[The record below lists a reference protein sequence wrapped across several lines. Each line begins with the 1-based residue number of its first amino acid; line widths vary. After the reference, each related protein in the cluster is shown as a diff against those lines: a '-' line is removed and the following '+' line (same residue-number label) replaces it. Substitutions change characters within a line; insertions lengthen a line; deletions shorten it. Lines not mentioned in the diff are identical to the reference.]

1 MKHILVALLFFSALL
16 INNST
21 LAQQEEVFEY
31 TGKFQTYEVPEG
43 VTSIEVELWGAGGGN
58 SSWEL
63 GRYPDKYKPG
73 KGGKLTATYPV
84 EPGSKIY
91 IFVGGKGDNA
101 TDRQH
106 GKGGFNGGGNGNNT
120 GEYGPYC
127 GGGGGGAS
135 DIRIGGSG
143 LGDRVLVA
151 GGGGGAGSNY
161 PDGGDHGGDGGGE
174 NALDGQSDDGT
185 SHESC
190 GRGATQKSG
199 GQGGQWP
206 SYLKGE
212 DGKLGRGGH
221 APDSTAGGGGGGGY
235 FGGGAGSW
243 SGGGGGSSYAG
254 PEASDVSH
262 EQGVNAENGKVI
274 IRSTGCQKMEILVEG
289 PTTMC
294 FGQEITLKGKSDNS
308 TSFTWD
314 HGVTNGEPFKPP
326 LGTTTY
332 SVKSSSKKDCPAT
345 IDIKVNEGGNLKAT
359 TTDGTVC
366 DGEFTTLIAHGA
378 SGTVEWSHGV
388 KDGVPF
394 KPPVG
399 VTTYKL
405 VKEGAC
411 GGEDEIRIVVN
422 KLIFTKEM
430 TPETPEH
437 LGEVDVEITGGTYP
451 YKYKWTNE
459 AGQTVGLGRH
469 LEGVKGG
476 NYQLEVSD
484 AIGCSDKITYT
495 ITTIGEFIEDEG
507 PKLEAEIDPE
517 QKFVTVSY
525 PGPFEYKIENMED
538 ETVITGHSVDSDEV
552 DITKLPPGQYRVS
565 LIYKQIKQ
573 YVMFFK
579 E

>member
-1 MKHILVALLFFSALL
+1 MKHILVALSFFAAIL
-16 INNST
+16 ISNS
-21 LAQQEEVFEY
+21 LIAQEKVFEY

-43 VTSIEVELWGAGGGN
+43 VTSIEVELWGAGGGF
-58 SSWEL
+58 SSWEK

-91 IFVGGKGDNA
+91 IFVGGRGDNA
-101 TDRQH
+101 TDTFQ
-106 GKGGFNGGGNGNNT
+106 GKGGFNGGGDGNNT

-143 LGDRVLVA
+143 LGDRVLIA

-161 PDGGDHGGDGGGE
+161 PNGGDHGGDGGGE
-174 NALDGQSDDGT
+174 SGTDGQADNGT
-185 SHESC
+185 EHESC
-190 GRGATQKSG
+190 GRAGTQKAG
-199 GQGGQWP
+199 GEGGQWP

-212 DGKLGRGGH
+212 NGKLGRGGH
-221 APDSTAGGGGGGGY
+221 AADSTAGGGGGGGY
-235 FGGGAGSW
+235 YGGGAGSW
-243 SGGGGGSSYAG
+243 SGGGGGSSYA
-254 PEASDVSH
+254 AADATNVKH
-262 EQGVNAENGKVI
+262 EQGVNGENGKVI
-274 IRSTGCQKMEILVEG
+274 IRSKGCQKMEILVEG

-294 FGQEITLKGKSDNS
+294 FGEEITLKGKSDNS

-314 HGVTNGEPFKPP
+314 NGVTNGEPFKPP
-326 LGTTTY
+326 LGVTKYT
-332 SVKSSSKKDCPAT
+332 VKSSDPNDCPAE
-345 IDIKVNEGGNLKAT
+345 IEIKVNEGGNLKAT
-359 TTDGTVC
+359 TTDGNIC
-366 DGEFTTLIAHGA
+366 HGEFTTLIAHGA
-378 SGTVEWSHGV
+378 SGEVKWSHEV
-388 KDGVPF
+388 QDGVPF
-394 KPPVG
+394 QPPPG

-422 KLIFTKEM
+422 KIEFKHQM
-430 TPETPEH
+430 VSETADH
-437 LGEVDVEITGGTYP
+437 LGGLEVDVTGGTHP
-451 YKYKWTNE
+451 YKYKWTNSK
-459 AGQTVGLGRH
+459 GTTVGMHRD
-469 LEGVKGG
+469 LEAVKGDV
-476 NYQLEVSD
+476 YTLEVTD
-484 AIGCSDKITYT
+484 AIGCVEKTNFT
-495 ITTIGEFIEDEG
+495 ITTIQEYVEEEG

-525 PGPFEYKIENMED
+525 PGPFEYKIENLEG

-552 DITKLPPGQYRVS
+552 DVTRLPAGEYRVS

-573 YVMFFK
+573 YVTFFK